1 MVSYSFP
8 ILFLVSFF
16 PRIHDYLKTVGFTVL
31 FICVTPRISFM
42 KRLSPQRLAEC
53 GAWRIDAQ

>member
-16 PRIHDYLKTVGFTVL
+16 PRIHDYLKAVL
-31 FICVTPRISFM
+31 PFYFICVTPRISFM
-42 KRLSPQRLAEC
+42 KRLSPQRLEEC
-53 GAWRIDAQ
+53 GAWRTDAQ